1 MPPGGK
7 GAPCCCLTKTCY
19 LVNSDCYNRKQQNA
33 SAGGNF
39 TFGLMTGS
47 ANVSLSQDKMH
58 SNWQKVVQQTSI
70 FARKGD
76 FDVTAGGDTQL
87 NGAVI
92 SSTATADKNR
102 FDTNTLGFSNIEN
115 HAYYKTEHQSVG
127 MSRPPA
133 AVLAVS
139 LKVPLF
145 GKIQVLFFRM
155 LSFIQRGLNRTVT

>member
-1 MPPGGK
+1 
-7 GAPCCCLTKTCY
+7 
-19 LVNSDCYNRKQQNA
+19 
-33 SAGGNF
+33 
-39 TFGLMTGS
+39 
-47 ANVSLSQDKMH
+47 
-58 SNWQKVVQQTSI
+58 
-70 FARKGD
+70 
-76 FDVTAGGDTQL
+76 VTAREHTWQ
-87 NGAVI
+87 NGAEI
-92 SSTATADKNR
+92 DSTATADKNR
-102 FDTNTLGFSNIEN
+102 LNTGTLGFSNIEN